1 MECHSERLHVCQCVF
16 LTFVISFLFW
26 GVGLGG
32 GGGGSVGGLGVGGGG
47 RGLVS
52 LCCRLKENRSE
63 VFSS

>member
-16 LTFVISFLFW
+16 LTFVISFLFG

-32 GGGGSVGGLGVGGGG
+32 WGGSMGGLVVGGGG